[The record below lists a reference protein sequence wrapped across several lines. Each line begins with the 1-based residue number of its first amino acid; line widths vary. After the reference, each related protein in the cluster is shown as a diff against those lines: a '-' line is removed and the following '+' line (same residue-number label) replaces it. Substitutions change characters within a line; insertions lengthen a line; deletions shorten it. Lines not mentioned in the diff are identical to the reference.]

1 MKLTL
6 MQFVSLDGVC
16 QGPGSPDEDTTDGF
30 TGGGWLVPHMDEE
43 FITIAAR

>member
-16 QGPGSPDEDTTDGF
+16 QGPGSPDQDTTDG
-30 TGGGWLVPHMDEE
+30 TRSGW
-43 FITIAAR
+43 